1 MKRLFLIPILLAAGY
16 FAFRYYYPDRTGL
29 YVSEDQTEL
38 SLLPNKMAVLKPR
51 LSTNAQSGTYQINN
65 GSLYLQFGAND
76 VRRLEIQDSGFVYDP
91 DARMRQPTPEPG
103 RSNLTPAEE
112 ARYQQLKKELGFDR
126 PAATPR
132 PKQTFR
138 RSTPQ

>member
-1 MKRLFLIPILLAAGY
+1 MKKLFLIPILLAAGY

-51 LSTNAQSGTYQINN
+51 VSTNAQSGTYEINN
-65 GSLYLQFGAND
+65 GSLYLQFGPHD
-76 VRRLEIQDSGFVYDP
+76 VRRLEIQDSAFVYDP
-91 DARMRQPTPEPG
+91 DARMPPPEPERG
-103 RSNLTPAEE
+103 QGSRTDAEE
-112 ARYQQLKKELGFDR
+112 AEYQQLKKKLGFDR